1 MNKLPEHIAFIVDG
15 NRRWARAKNLS
26 TFFGHKAGF
35 DRLEEITLYAVEKG
49 ISNISCFGFSTENFK
64 RDEAEVS
71 YLMKLFCDNFAR
83 LEDIFLKENI
93 RVIFSGRKTQL
104 QQDVILAMQSLEQKT
119 ADCSKATANVCLNYG
134 GHAEIVDAC
143 RKICEDQRNGKIQ
156 SDNINETLFEKYLY
170 HQLPPIDLLIRTS
183 GEIRISNFMLWQLAY
198 SELYFTTTPFP
209 DFTKGEFEQALLQ
222 YSKRKRRFGGNNS

>member
-1 MNKLPEHIAFIVDG
+1 MLTGIDPLCIYQIGVNHLDICVLLNP
-15 NRRWARAKNLS
+15 RAKNLP

-35 DRLEEITLYAVEKG
+35 DRLEEIILYAVEKG
-49 ISNISCFGFSTENFK
+49 ISNISCFVFSTENFK

-119 ADCSKATANVCLNYG
+119 ADCSKATANVCLNYQVQPEFG
-134 GHAEIVDAC
+134 LECCLH
-143 RKICEDQRNGKIQ
+143 KITFIFPKQSVLNENTKQITPDCSIQ
-156 SDNINETLFEKYLY
+156 QNCCDRGVNTA
-170 HQLPPIDLLIRTS
+170 
-183 GEIRISNFMLWQLAY
+183 G
-198 SELYFTTTPFP
+198 
-209 DFTKGEFEQALLQ
+209 
-222 YSKRKRRFGGNNS
+222 